1 MVVSRKGRKTRFQ
14 RHLANSPADGVD
26 LAPIRQTKTTFPR
39 GQTAKQTNEPGG
51 KKRKADRDP
60 NRHLPLHE
68 QLPPQEGEHDEVSPD
83 SYFQIVPNPRRRFD
97 REKENKD
104 GDGGEDKGD
113 LLLQLF
119 FAAEST
125 FCDAGC

>member
-26 LAPIRQTKTTFPR
+26 FAAIRETKTTFPR

-51 KKRKADRDP
+51 KKSKADRDP
-60 NRHLPLHE
+60 NRHPALHD

-83 SYFQIVPNPRRRFD
+83 SYFQIVTNPRRRFE

-104 GDGGEDKGD
+104 GGGCENKGD
-113 LLLQLF
+113 LFRQLF
-119 FAAEST
+119 FPAEST
-125 FCDAGC
+125 ILDAGC